1 MGHPS
6 GPDSSNGDLLGRG
19 APPDDEGEVICLE
32 LGLGLG
38 SSSSGGHLALV
49 VGGLRVSN
57 LLRVGVTKP
66 PDDAGEVA
74 RAA

>member
-19 APPDDEGEVICLE
+19 APPDDEGEV
-32 LGLGLG
+32 
-38 SSSSGGHLALV
+38 
-49 VGGLRVSN
+49 
-57 LLRVGVTKP
+57 
-66 PDDAGEVA
+66 A